1 MTHVD
6 EGMLLAHLDGQ
17 SGEDREEVAAHLAA
31 CPICA
36 AELRSLRDMTVEL
49 HSALTLGDVAAPVA
63 AARAAVFAARSTPV
77 LEIGRGVRL
86 GRFRVGLLQAAS
98 LALVLAGVVGAAIP
112 GTPLRLWVESVIAA
126 VTGET
131 PAPAT
136 TPVQVVPSSPV
147 AAEPDVVD
155 EELGVRAKDGR
166 IRVVLHDPPQNARL
180 LIGLGDEDLATISA
194 TADFQTSA
202 GLMEA
207 TGIGAGDINITLPRR
222 GVTGTVEVNGRILVR
237 REAGQYTYIAPG
249 ATVQG
254 EVITL
259 RISR

>member
-6 EGMLLAHLDGQ
+6 EGTLLAHLDGQ
-17 SGEDREEVAAHLAA
+17 SGEEREEVAAHLAA

-36 AELRSLRDMTVEL
+36 AELRSLRDMTAEL
-49 HSALTLGDVAAPVA
+49 HGALTLGDIAPPVA
-63 AARAAVFAARSTPV
+63 AARAAVFAARPTPV
-77 LEIGRGVRL
+77 LDIGRGVRL
-86 GRFRVGLLQAAS
+86 GRFRVGLLQAAM

-126 VTGET
+126 VAGEA

-136 TPVQVVPSSPV
+136 SPVQVVPPSPV
-147 AAEPDVVD
+147 VAEPDVVD
-155 EELGVRAKDGR
+155 EETGVRAKDGR
-166 IRVVLHDPPQNARL
+166 VRVVLHDPPENARVV
-180 LIGLGDEDLATISA
+180 IRLGEEDLATISA

-207 TGIGAGDINITLPRR
+207 TGIGAGDISITLPRS
-222 GVTGTVEVNGRILVR
+222 GVTGTVEVDGRILVR
-237 REAGQYTYIAPG
+237 REAAAYTYIEPG

-254 EVITL
+254 DVITL